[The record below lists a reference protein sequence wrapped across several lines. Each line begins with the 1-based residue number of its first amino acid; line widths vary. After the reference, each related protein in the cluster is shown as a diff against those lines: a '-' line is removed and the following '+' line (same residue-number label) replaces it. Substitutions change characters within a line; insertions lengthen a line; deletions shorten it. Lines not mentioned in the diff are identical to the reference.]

1 MVSEHSSSKQ
11 RIPCRSIE
19 SCSSSPSTSVISDN
33 SYVEREIHE
42 QPYKQSF
49 PEVKVEA
56 ETFRPSNG
64 LHKSHIGLKQKLFSI
79 EEDQPRCSSIS
90 DDEIDD
96 TCIKSAPLKRKLNE
110 VSESSRHDRNEATQY
125 LERWQRKHIA
135 EAVVDNAVNKT
146 LSDLGL
152 SPDSEFHQFS
162 SESRNIELEGVSAVI
177 QSRGLRQLSSVPHG
191 TADMF
196 AGLAAVDEFNEATD
210 SPSFSEMFHMVGCF
224 ESNPL
229 PFPSESTN
237 NGASHVSRV
246 WEMSRKNSS
255 NKNEK
260 RNSRNRNS
268 EDEPTKISRSRTNSE
283 VICSTSIIGKA
294 LNAAIAQ
301 KGLALD
307 ENSLLSQ

>member
-1 MVSEHSSSKQ
+1 MV
-11 RIPCRSIE
+11 
-19 SCSSSPSTSVISDN
+19 SDN
-33 SYVEREIHE
+33 SYVETEIHE
-42 QPYKQSF
+42 LPCKQSF
-49 PEVKVEA
+49 PEVKVET

-64 LHKSHIGLKQKLFSI
+64 LHKSHIGLKQKLFST

-90 DDEIDD
+90 DDETDN
-96 TCIKSAPLKRKLNE
+96 TRIKSVPLKRKINE
-110 VSESSRHDRNEATQY
+110 VSENSRLDRNAATQY

-177 QSRGLRQLSSVPHG
+177 QSRGLQQLSSVPQG

-196 AGLAAVDEFNEATD
+196 EGLAAVDEFNEATR
-210 SPSFSEMFHMVGCF
+210 SPSFSQMFHMVGRL

-237 NGASHVSRV
+237 NSTSHVSRG
-246 WEMSRKNSS
+246 WEKMSRNNSS

-260 RNSRNRNS
+260 LNSRNRNS
-268 EDEPTKISRSRTNSE
+268 EDEPTKISRSRTNTE
-283 VICSTSIIGKA
+283 VICPTSIIDKA

-307 ENSLLSQ
+307 ENNLLSQ

>member
-1 MVSEHSSSKQ
+1 MV
-11 RIPCRSIE
+11 
-19 SCSSSPSTSVISDN
+19 VSDN
-33 SYVEREIHE
+33 SYVETEIHE
-42 QPYKQSF
+42 LPCKQNF

-56 ETFRPSNG
+56 ETFRPSSG
-64 LHKSHIGLKQKLFSI
+64 LHKSHIDLKQKLVSI
-79 EEDQPRCSSIS
+79 EEDQPKCSSTS
-90 DDEIDD
+90 DHETDD
-96 TCIKSAPLKRKLNE
+96 TYVKSVTLKRKFNE
-110 VSESSRHDRNEATQY
+110 VSESSRLDRNEATQY

-177 QSRGLRQLSSVPHG
+177 QSQGLRQLSSVPPG
-191 TADMF
+191 AADMF
-196 AGLAAVDEFNEATD
+196 KHLAAIDEFNEATE
-210 SPSFSEMFHMVGCF
+210 SPSFSEMFHMVGCL

-237 NGASHVSRV
+237 SISHVGRG
-246 WEMSRKNSS
+246 WEEMSRKNSS
-255 NKNEK
+255 NKNK
-260 RNSRNRNS
+260 KLNNRNQNS
-268 EDEPTKISRSRTNSE
+268 EDEPTKISCNRNQNKEDEPTKISCSQIDTE
-283 VICSTSIIGKA
+283 VICPTSIIDKA

-307 ENSLLSQ
+307 QNSLLSH